1 MSASIGQSIEAVCKE
16 KGIDRDVVI
25 EAVKEAVRAAA
36 RKQFKSGEEIQV
48 EWSPETGLEIFASKV
63 VVETVENEG
72 RELSLGEARELA
84 GDEVEIGDELQLPLP
99 VEDMG
104 RIAAQTAKQILFQ
117 KVRDAERANI
127 YEQYIDKVGD
137 LVNGYVKRFERGDII
152 VDLGTV
158 EALLPRNQQS
168 RGETWNQGERIRV
181 VIDDVSK
188 ESKGP
193 QVIVSRTSP
202 EILKRLFEMEV
213 PEIYDG
219 TVVIKSAVR
228 EPGERAKIA
237 VASTERDVD
246 PVGACVGMKGSR
258 VQAIIRELRGEKI
271 DIIEWSDEPSVF
283 AANALSPAKVNQVR
297 ITDIEHRQMEVIV
310 NEDQLSLAIGKR
322 GQNVR
327 LATKLVG
334 WNIDIRSE
342 EELKREVA
350 AQMGAMIASG
360 ESVPLERLE
369 GMNPAMV
376 STLADHGIDD
386 IESLANATVDDIA
399 DFLDVSIDQAEA
411 LIGAAQTVVE
421 SARVAAESEGAEG
434 EEAQSEETGEAG
446 AASEQTPASAEA
458 GVTESSVDA
467 VAAAGGAG
475 TGGEEPP
482 GVEGERPAAGPEGE
496 TGFESEEGRTVEQH
510 AASFEADP
518 NADAGE
524 VEPSEAMI
532 AEGYDEAVETQ
543 PPFMAEDLS
552 PDNLLAKDAA
562 EPVAATEVEQMS
574 ADELLL
580 QGAGRDLRPDTITP
594 APDIFSAEAA
604 VIQNHG
610 AYTEEERPS
619 TLDAETSGV
628 AGATVREGEEAD
640 EESLVAPA
648 ALDETEEGETE
659 VASPVADLG
668 GEASAP
674 EVQVSSAPTP
684 AGRGEPTPVEN
695 VAEDEAEDASGN
707 VE

>member
-1 MSASIGQSIEAVCKE
+1 MSASIGQSIDAVCKE

-48 EWSPETGLEIFASKV
+48 EWSPESGLEIFASKV
-63 VVETVENEG
+63 VVEEITNPG
-72 RELSLGEARELA
+72 RELSLDEARELA
-84 GDEVEIGDELQLPLP
+84 GDEVDIGDELQLPLP

-137 LVNGYVKRFERGDII
+137 LVNGYIKRFERGDII

-360 ESVPLERLE
+360 ESVPLERLG

-376 STLADHGIDD
+376 STLAEHGISD
-386 IESLANATVDDIA
+386 IESLANATVDDLA
-399 DFLDVSIDQAEA
+399 EYLDASIDQAEA
-411 LIGAAQTVVE
+411 LIAAAQTVVE
-421 SARVAAESEGAEG
+421 SARAAADDEEAETQPEEGHATEG
-434 EEAQSEETGEAG
+434 EEAASSE
-446 AASEQTPASAEA
+446 ASATVEA
-458 GVTESSVDA
+458 TDA
-467 VAAAGGAG
+467 
-475 TGGEEPP
+475 EEHAPATDASAP
-482 GVEGERPAAGPEGE
+482 EAELAEG
-496 TGFESEEGRTVEQH
+496 SEEGRTLKQH

-518 NADAGE
+518 NVEARE
-524 VEPSEAMI
+524 VEPSEAMT
-532 AEGYDEAVETQ
+532 AKGYDEAVETQ

-552 PDNLLAKDAA
+552 RDNLLAKDAA

-574 ADELLL
+574 ADALLL

-604 VIQNHG
+604 VIQNRG
-610 AYTEEERPS
+610 AYSEEQRPS
-619 TLDAETSGV
+619 TLDAETEGV
-628 AGATVREGEEAD
+628 GGPTVRESEEV
-640 EESLVAPA
+640 EEDSN
-648 ALDETEEGETE
+648 
-659 VASPVADLG
+659 ASPVADLG

-674 EVQVSSAPTP
+674 EVQVSSAPTR
-684 AGRGEPTPVEN
+684 ARASEPKTVEN
-695 VAEDEAEDASGN
+695 VAGNEAKDASGN

>member
-1 MSASIGQSIEAVCKE
+1 MSASIGQSIDAVCKE
-16 KGIDRDVVI
+16 HGIDRDIVI

-48 EWSPETGLEIFASKV
+48 EWTPETGLEIFASKV
-63 VVETVENEG
+63 VVEEVTNAG
-72 RELSLGEARELA
+72 RELSLDEARELA
-84 GDEVEIGDELQLPLP
+84 GDEVDVGDELQLPMP
-99 VEDMG
+99 MEDMG

-117 KVRDAERANI
+117 KVRDAVRANV

-137 LVNGYVKRFERGDII
+137 LVNGYVKRFERGDLI

-158 EALLPRNQQS
+158 EAILPRNQQS

-193 QVIVSRTSP
+193 QVVVSRTSP
-202 EILKRLFEMEV
+202 ELLKRLFEMEV

-297 ITDIEHRQMEVIV
+297 ITDIERRQMEVIV

-360 ESVPLERLE
+360 EPVPLERLE
-369 GMNPAMV
+369 GLNPAMTA
-376 STLADHGIDD
+376 TLAERGIAD
-386 IESLANATVDDIA
+386 IESLAAAHVDDLA
-399 DFLDVSIDQAEA
+399 EHLDISLDQAESIVA
-411 LIGAAQTVVE
+411 
-421 SARVAAESEGAEG
+421 SARAVIAAAAAPDEEEGAEETEVTEG
-434 EEAQSEETGEAG
+434 AEASGAEAVEEAPATEEATAAEEGAQAATETEGEMPEETEG
-446 AASEQTPASAEA
+446 AQ
-458 GVTESSVDA
+458 
-467 VAAAGGAG
+467 AAAQ
-475 TGGEEPP
+475 E
-482 GVEGERPAAGPEGE
+482 EGE
-496 TGFESEEGRTVEQH
+496 TDAQEATTVEREATTVEQH
-510 AASFEADP
+510 AASVEFDP
-518 NADAGE
+518 DADAGE
-524 VEPSEAMI
+524 VEPSEEMI
-532 AEGYDEAVETQ
+532 AEGYDEAVESGS
-543 PPFMAEDLS
+543 PFIARETILAEES
-552 PDNLLAKDAA
+552 V
-562 EPVAATEVEQMS
+562 EPVALTEVEHMS

-594 APDIFSAEAA
+594 APDISSAEAS
-604 VIQNHG
+604 VIQNTG
-610 AYTEEERPS
+610 AFVEEERPS
-619 TLDAETSGV
+619 TLDAETRGV
-628 AGATVREGEEAD
+628 ADAIVRDDEAEDEAEAFSTVAG
-640 EESLVAPA
+640 
-648 ALDETEEGETE
+648 
-659 VASPVADLG
+659 LG

-674 EVQVSSAPTP
+674 EVQVSSEPSL
-684 AGRGEPTPVEN
+684 AGEGALTSDEN
-695 VAEDEAEDASGN
+695 VADDEAEDASSN

>member
-1 MSASIGQSIEAVCKE
+1 MSASIGQSIDAVCKE
-16 KGIDRDVVI
+16 KGIDREVVI

-48 EWSPETGLEIFASKV
+48 EWAPETGLEIFASKV
-63 VVETVENEG
+63 VVEAVENPG
-72 RELSLGEARELA
+72 RELSLDEAKELA

-158 EALLPRNQQS
+158 ESVLPRNQQS
-168 RGETWNQGERIRV
+168 RGEQWNQGERVRV

-193 QVIVSRTSP
+193 QVVVSRTSP
-202 EILKRLFEMEV
+202 ELLKRLFEMEV

-360 ESVPLERLE
+360 ESVPLERLQ
-369 GMNPAMV
+369 GMNPSMV
-376 STLADHGIDD
+376 STLADHGVGD
-386 IESLANATVDDIA
+386 IEALANATVDDIA
-399 DFLDVSIDQAEA
+399 EFLDVSIDQAEA
-411 LIGAAQTVVE
+411 LISAAAAVVE
-421 SARVAAESEGAEG
+421 SARATAEAEGEEGGAEG
-434 EEAQSEETGEAG
+434 EGGEESPETVG
-446 AASEQTPASAEA
+446 ASAE
-458 GVTESSVDA
+458 GESADV
-467 VAAAGGAG
+467 
-475 TGGEEPP
+475 
-482 GVEGERPAAGPEGE
+482 PEGE
-496 TGFESEEGRTVEQH
+496 TAEASEEGRTVEQH
-510 AASFEADP
+510 AASVEADP
-518 NADAGE
+518 DADDRE
-524 VEPSEAMI
+524 VEPSEASI
-532 AEGYDEAVETQ
+532 AEGYDEAARTR
-543 PPFMAEDLS
+543 PPFLAEDLS
-552 PDNLLAKDAA
+552 DANILAHDSA
-562 EPVAATEVEQMS
+562 EPVAMTEVEQMS
-574 ADELLL
+574 ADELIL

-594 APDIFSAEAA
+594 APDIFSTEAA
-604 VIQNHG
+604 VIQNSG
-610 AYTEEERPS
+610 SYAEEERPS
-619 TLDAETSGV
+619 TLDAEGQGV
-628 AGATVREGEEAD
+628 PGATVQMSD
-640 EESLVAPA
+640 EEYE
-648 ALDETEEGETE
+648 D
-659 VASPVADLG
+659 SPVSSRGDFAT
-668 GEASAP
+668 EASAP
-674 EVQVSSAPTP
+674 EVQNSSEPAAPSE
-684 AGRGEPTPVEN
+684 GEPAPVGN
-695 VAEDEAEDASGN
+695 VSDDEAEDAPA